1 MRRLLRTV
9 LTWLLVLALPAQ
21 GYAAQAMLFCG
32 PAHHGTV
39 VSVAVDDPAAH
50 GHAEHGGRGHADAD
64 HHHPDGAVHGHAEA
78 DTGDGETDAEP
89 QDLDASGDNAA
100 KAESSSAG
108 TCSACAACCNAAAIS
123 SPSQAF
129 APVRLTSDYGIAA
142 IERHDSRAD
151 GGLERPPRTLL
162 A

>member
-50 GHAEHGGRGHADAD
+50 GHVEHRGRGHADAD
-64 HHHPDGAVHGHAEA
+64 HHHPDGAVHEPAEA
-78 DTGDGETDAEP
+78 DAADADAGP
-89 QDLDASGDNAA
+89 HDLGASGDNAA

-108 TCSACAACCNAAAIS
+108 TCSACAACCNAAAITN
-123 SPSQAF
+123 PSQAF

>member
-32 PAHHGTV
+32 PAHHRAMLSETV
-39 VSVAVDDPAAH
+39 VHGAAVHD
-50 GHAEHGGRGHADAD
+50 HAEHGGGPADT
-64 HHHPDGAVHGHAEA
+64 HTPDGAVQAATEAADAHAGSHG
-78 DTGDGETDAEP
+78 P
-89 QDLDASGDNAA
+89 VASGDNAG
-100 KAESSSAG
+100 KAESPGAG
-108 TCSACAACCNAAAIS
+108 TCSACAACCSAAIIT

-129 APVRLTSDYGIAA
+129 APVRLTPDYGIAA
-142 IERHDSRAD
+142 IERHDSRAG
-151 GGLERPPRTLL
+151 GGLERPPRSLL